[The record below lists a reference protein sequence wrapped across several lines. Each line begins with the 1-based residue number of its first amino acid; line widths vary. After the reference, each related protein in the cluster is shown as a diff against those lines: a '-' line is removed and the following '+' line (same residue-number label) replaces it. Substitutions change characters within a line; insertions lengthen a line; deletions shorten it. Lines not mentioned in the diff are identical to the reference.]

1 MHPSHDQGRLPKQVD
16 DHRGQDRLLP
26 AVGQQ
31 RRVAG
36 HLALPLPARQKLRV
50 GGGRGGRG
58 VCAALDLIPERNT
71 WGER

>member
-26 AVGQQ
+26 AVRQQ

-50 GGGRGGRG
+50 GGGRG

-71 WGER
+71 WAEP